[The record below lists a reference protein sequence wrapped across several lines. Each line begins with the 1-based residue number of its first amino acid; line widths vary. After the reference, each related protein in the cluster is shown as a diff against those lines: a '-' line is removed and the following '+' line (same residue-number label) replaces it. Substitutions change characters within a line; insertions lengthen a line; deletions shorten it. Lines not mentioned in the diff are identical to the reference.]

1 MENQKENKNTK
12 CSGFLRTV
20 GATALAAGMAISISS
35 APAYAYTQD
44 VYLSCPNGI
53 PVSSV
58 EGKITS
64 VNWVPVSAAQ
74 STNPNVQQQQMR
86 RRLYLE
92 RQQAQL
98 QAQTQNQAR
107 YQSYQNAGVG
117 AAIGGLLGGGV
128 SGSYRGGVLGA
139 GVGALAGMFLGHQ
152 QNSGTINYP
161 RGSGSGYH
169 TKYNPVYTVYTHGRY
184 FQLGNP
190 SVSAN
195 YNSPYKVGEIVKV
208 EKLGNGNLCMT
219 PSTSNGIGSLLRNP
233 SPKN

>member
-1 MENQKENKNTK
+1 MENQKENKNTNTK
-12 CSGFLRTV
+12 HSGFLRTA
-20 GATALAAGMAISISS
+20 GTIALAAGLAISVS

-44 VYLSCPNGI
+44 VYLSCPSGS

-58 EGKITS
+58 KGKITS
-64 VNWVPVSAAQ
+64 VNWVPAVQ
-74 STNPNVQQQQMR
+74 STNPNVQQQQLR

-98 QAQTQNQAR
+98 QAQSQNQAR
-107 YQSYQNAGVG
+107 YQSFQNAGVG

-139 GVGALAGMFLGHQ
+139 GVGALAGMVLGHQ
-152 QNSGTINYP
+152 QNSATINYS
-161 RGSGSGYH
+161 RSGNGGSN
-169 TKYNPVYTVYTHGRY
+169 TLYNPVYTVYTHGRY

-195 YNSPYKVGEIVKV
+195 SNNPYKTGETVKI
-208 EKLGNGNLCMT
+208 EKLRNGSLCMT
-219 PSTSNGIGSLLRNP
+219 PSTSNGIGSLLRNH